1 MPWFQKALPVSGHC
15 GRRIQTSACH
25 QTDKPKPIVESY
37 ATFSGARERKAGL
50 KQAGYSVVIELSEP
64 RESA

>member
-1 MPWFQKALPVSGHC
+1 MVPEGTPGKWTLRETYPDKRLPP
-15 GRRIQTSACH
+15 
-25 QTDKPKPIVESY
+25 DKPKPIVESY

-64 RESA
+64 RESV